1 MGELL
6 PGRDDVRAPRREV
19 LRLGAEGSGHR
30 RQLQSY
36 LSRMRD
42 PWTLEGPIARL
53 SIPEYDWE
61 TVGFLVNEGAAFIRH
76 GGRVFL
82 SYSASAT
89 DANYCMGL
97 LEADE
102 DADLLDAASWRKSA
116 QPVLTTDP
124 SLGLYGPGHNSFT
137 VAEDGETC
145 LFVFHARTYR
155 DIEGDPLYDPNRHT
169 FVAELKWDAE
179 GRPDFR
185 ASVAA
190 MARAGAVY

>member
-1 MGELL
+1 
-6 PGRDDVRAPRREV
+6 
-19 LRLGAEGSGHR
+19 
-30 RQLQSY
+30 
-36 LSRMRD
+36 MRD